1 MLRIRT
7 CGALLALVL
16 VIATACGGSASAP
29 SAASAAPAASAAAA
43 TAAAPAATAAAPAA
57 LTNLRIVAT
66 GVDTIPFF
74 AILQIAVDKGWF
86 KEAGINATVGSGA
99 GGGST
104 ITPVVTGDADMTI
117 GSPGASVLAALKEPN
132 LKLIGPWYQANDLV
146 WVSKTKLAS
155 AADLKGKTLAFSSAG
170 STTELIV
177 KGIAAKT
184 GAQPTQVGAAAATWV
199 AAKSGAVFAAWGT
212 YPQVVTWL
220 NEGGYVVA
228 RGADFIPNF
237 AMDFVL
243 VNGDYAKKNPETLKS
258 FWKVADKAFAW
269 MLDKQDESSVAV
281 AKIMK
286 ITPAEVLRG
295 FKESPDVKRG
305 YSIKVDPLAL
315 KAISDLMVSVGQITK
330 PIDWKTLLDQQ
341 YLPADARATI
351 Q

>member
-1 MLRIRT
+1 MLLRIRT
-7 CGALLALVL
+7 CGALPALVL
-16 VIATACGGSASAP
+16 VIASACGGSAPAS
-29 SAASAAPAASAAAA
+29 SGASAAPAASVGAS
-43 TAAAPAATAAAPAA
+43 APAATSAAPATM
-57 LTNLRIVAT
+57 TNLRIVAT
-66 GVDTIPFF
+66 GVDTIPFL

-117 GSPGASVLAALKEPN
+117 GSPGASVLAAQKEPN

-146 WVSKTKLAS
+146 WVSKTNVSS
-155 AADLKGKTLAFSSAG
+155 AADLKGKTLAFSGAG

-184 GAQPTQVGAAAATWV
+184 GAKPTQVGAAAASWV

-212 YPQVVTWL
+212 YPQVVTWVK
-220 NEGGYVVA
+220 EGGYVVA
-228 RGADFIPNF
+228 RGADYVPNF
-237 AMDFVL
+237 AMDAVL

-258 FWKVADKAFAW
+258 FWKVVDKAFTW
-269 MLDKQDESSVAV
+269 MLAKQDESSVAV

-286 ITPAEVLRG
+286 ITPAEVLEG

-315 KAISDLMVSVGQITK
+315 KAISDLMVSVGQISK

-341 YLPADARATI
+341 YLPADARASL
-351 Q
+351 